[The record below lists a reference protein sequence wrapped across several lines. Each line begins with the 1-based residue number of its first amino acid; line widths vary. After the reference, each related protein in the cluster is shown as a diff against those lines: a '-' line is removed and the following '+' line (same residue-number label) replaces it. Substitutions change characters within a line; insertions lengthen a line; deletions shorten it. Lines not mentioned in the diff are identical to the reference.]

1 MSAGPSRPGGLGPW
15 FCALFFNLNRK
26 SKKQTHLI
34 AHTWPHLAGD
44 LLNKPGGKDAW
55 IMMLKVG
62 PFAQSDAAEAFLA
75 LWTGHN
81 KGQQRRLE
89 RGIELYARY
98 RHQYA
103 ELVLWGQAQMTVPTA
118 LAVGVDALV
127 DNDDDDEDDNH
138 NNDDAADDPPSAK
151 RLRADPPTDLTR
163 VRAPFVQ
170 GSALTIQGLAA
181 ICSGHFGM
189 SAK

>member
-1 MSAGPSRPGGLGPW
+1 MSAAPRPGGLGPW

-62 PFAQSDAAEAFLA
+62 PFAQCDAAEAFLA

-103 ELVLWGQAQMTVPTA
+103 ELVLWGQTQMTVPTA
-118 LAVGVDALV
+118 PTNGGGGEDTQAAA
-127 DNDDDDEDDNH
+127 DDDDA
-138 NNDDAADDPPSAK
+138 DADADDPPSAK
-151 RLRADPPTDLTR
+151 RLRADPPLADLAS
-163 VRAPFVQ
+163 VRASFAQ
-170 GSALTIQGLAA
+170 GSALTIQGLSA
-181 ICSGHFGM
+181 ICGGHFGM